1 MGPVQHPGGRGVR
14 RHLRSGVHPRNCPQG
29 FMKLRFN
36 RNSVRLRLSQSEVA
50 RLAATGK
57 VEETITFPLGR
68 KLSYS
73 IESGT
78 RGAAT
83 LDGSNIRV
91 LLPADLSKAWIESD
105 QTGIEGG
112 TESLRVL
119 VEKDFQ

>member
-1 MGPVQHPGGRGVR
+1 
-14 RHLRSGVHPRNCPQG
+14 
-29 FMKLRFN
+29 MKLRFHG
-36 RNSVRLRLSQSEVA
+36 NSVRLRLSQSEVA
-50 RLAATGK
+50 RLAETGK
-57 VEETITFPLGR
+57 VEETITFPLDR

-73 IESGT
+73 IECGI
-78 RGAAT
+78 GGAVAAT

-119 VEKDFQ
+119 VEKDFQCLHHGSKEDADAFPNPLSRDW